1 MIVDYA
7 TARDSIKSGDLL
19 AFSHVG
25 WGSWY
30 AWKIQIVRMMTRS
43 EFSHVALAW
52 VVGGRVFVLEA
63 VIPLVRIYPLS
74 KLGDFYHLPLNKNWC
89 WAEEF
94 ALAHVGTPYSQLKAI
109 RAFFKP
115 VLHDGVTECAEYVS
129 EVLRLADVDL
139 GRVATPTAVVR
150 AAQMQGS
157 PCQLITNLETS

>member
-1 MIVDYA
+1 MDYA
-7 TARDSIKSGDLL
+7 TARPHIKSGDLL

-43 EFSHVALAW
+43 EFSHVAIAW
-52 VVGGRVFVLEA
+52 VIGGRVFALEA

-74 KLGDFYHLPLNKNWC
+74 KLGDFYHLPLNTHWN

-94 ALAHVGTPYSQLKAI
+94 AMAHVGTPYSQLKAI

-115 VLHDGVTECAEYVS
+115 VLHDGVTECAEYAS
-129 EVLRLADVDL
+129 DVLLMAGVDL
-139 GRVATPTAVVR
+139 GPIATPTAVVR

-157 PCQLITNLETS
+157 PCKLIVNQEK